1 MKFIRK
7 YLIAGSLVVLPVIIT
22 VFVFLW
28 LFSFLDGILGKYINS
43 YLMSQYGYKIPGL
56 GIIFAIALILF
67 VGFLVTHL
75 ISRGFISFFE
85 KFFLKFPIIKQIYPA
100 VKQMIY
106 FLFSDRR
113 LSFRKVVL
121 IEYPR
126 KGVYTLGFLTNET
139 LELFKQK
146 TRKDLINIFIPS
158 TPGPLTGYLVM
169 VPKAEVVIVDIAV
182 EEALKMLISG
192 GVVNPSQKSTESL
205 PF

>member
-7 YLIAGSLVVLPVIIT
+7 YLIAGSLVVFPVVIT
-22 VFVFLW
+22 IFVFLW

-43 YLMSQYGYKIPGL
+43 YLMSQYGYSIPGL
-56 GIIFAIALILF
+56 GIIFAIVLIIL
-67 VGFLVTHL
+67 VGFLATHL

-113 LSFRKVVL
+113 LSFRKVAL

-126 KGVYTLGFLTNET
+126 KGIYTLGFLTNET

-169 VPKAEVVIVDIAV
+169 VPKAEVIIVDIAV